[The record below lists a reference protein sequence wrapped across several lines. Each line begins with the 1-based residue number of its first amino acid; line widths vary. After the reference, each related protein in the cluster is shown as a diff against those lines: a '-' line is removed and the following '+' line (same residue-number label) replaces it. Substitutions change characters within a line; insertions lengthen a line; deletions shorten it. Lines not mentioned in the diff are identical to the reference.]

1 MWSKITPFLRIAIS
15 WKSLTFLH
23 VHVFRNYYIYLL
35 CSEKTP
41 HFTLK
46 KKLFILIPISSL
58 KKIAHSVSGKCHILA
73 NNWKRIAYGSI
84 LMAIL

>member
-1 MWSKITPFLRIAIS
+1 MSMYFEIII
-15 WKSLTFLH
+15 
-23 VHVFRNYYIYLL
+23 YIYLL

-58 KKIAHSVSGKCHILA
+58 KKIAHSVSGKCHILV
-73 NNWKRIAYGSI
+73 NNWKRIAYGLT
-84 LMAIL
+84 LMAML